1 MEKANKYAFC
11 ATGIPITSAAHVHNI
26 ITLYNN
32 DNIVCRYFDRYLI
45 QSLFTF
51 SIYYL
56 LWIVTLTGTLP
67 PPDHVICG

>member
-32 DNIVCRYFDRYLI
+32 DNIVCRYLIDRYYI
-45 QSLFTF
+45 QRSFYLQ
-51 SIYYL
+51 YL
-56 LWIVTLTGTLP
+56 LSTVDCNTEWHP
-67 PPDHVICG
+67 ASS

>member
-32 DNIVCRYFDRYLI
+32 EIMTI
-45 QSLFTF
+45 LFVD
-51 SIYYL
+51 I
-56 LWIVTLTGTLP
+56 
-67 PPDHVICG
+67 